1 LSKGRVSVTANP
13 DTDHQ
18 GLGVHGSRAAHFCGD
33 QPCSKLLRLPSGLRC
48 CWPLPLPRMAMG
60 ALGGEA
66 MAGVAGGG
74 LLSAG
79 AGGGVARPAVVAAAA
94 SPMRRWLAINLS
106 WWSAGAVVV
115 GAAVAARAG
124 AQVLAR
130 AGVQVG
136 ARRAGVAAAGVTAV
150 PVGAG
155 VMVGPAATA
164 AGMGQ

>member
-1 LSKGRVSVTANP
+1 
-13 DTDHQ
+13 
-18 GLGVHGSRAAHFCGD
+18 
-33 QPCSKLLRLPSGLRC
+33 
-48 CWPLPLPRMAMG
+48 MG

-66 MAGVAGGG
+66 MAGVAVGV

-79 AGGGVARPAVVAAAA
+79 PAVAVARPAVVAAAA

-136 ARRAGVAAAGVTAV
+136 ARRAGVAAAGVAAAGVTAV
-150 PVGAG
+150 PVGAV
-155 VMVGPAATA
+155 VMVGLAATA
-164 AGMGQ
+164 ADTAMAQPTRIP